1 MKRPSKIDFAHAA
14 LSNLQHELLEKLAY
28 FAVFKHPLR
37 ASELQNALRN
47 YYNYERIEQA
57 LIHLQS
63 VKLCFCFDGHYSALG
78 SVKADLTTRLSNEKN
93 AALYFQKLPFY
104 ARLIGAFPF
113 VRGVA
118 VSGSLSK
125 GVIHADGD
133 IDYFIITAHNRLW
146 LTRMLLILF
155 KKIFLFNSRK
165 YFCVN
170 YFVSEKHLE
179 IPDKNLF
186 TATEIATLLP
196 VYRPEKVKEF
206 REANSWHH
214 GFYGHFEHPIS
225 VNIHPA
231 GKQWL
236 KRFGEWI
243 FNNMLGDV
251 LDIFSMHITVWRW
264 HIKFK
269 TFSRSK
275 FDLTLRSTRNVSKHH
290 PRDFQSVVLDRQ
302 NAIKSDAEKRLGIS
316 S

>member
-1 MKRPSKIDFAHAA
+1 MNSPAKNTKALST
-14 LSNLQHELLEKLAY
+14 LSNLQQELVEKLSY

-37 ASELQNALRN
+37 ASELQNCLRN
-47 YYNYERIEQA
+47 YYSYERVEQA
-57 LIHLQS
+57 LEHLETLG
-63 VKLCFCFDGHYSALG
+63 LCFHFDGYFSLLK
-78 SVKADLTTRLSNEKN
+78 SVQNDLTTRLRNEKN
-93 AALYFQKLPFY
+93 AGAYLQKLPMY

-146 LTRMLLILF
+146 LTRMMLILF

-170 YFVSEKHLE
+170 YFVSEQHLE

-196 VYRPEKVKEF
+196 VYKPEMLTSFKETN
-206 REANSWHH
+206 AWHH
-214 GFYGHFEHPIS
+214 AYYGHYEQPIS
-225 VNIHPA
+225 IELQVS
-231 GKQWL
+231 GKQRT
-236 KRFGEWI
+236 KRIGEWLL
-243 FNNMLGDV
+243 NNPLGDLLDV
-251 LDIFSMHITVWRW
+251 LSMHITVWRW
-264 HIKFK
+264 HVKFK

-290 PRDFQSVVLDRQ
+290 PRDFQTVVLSRQ
-302 NAIKSDAEKRLGIS
+302 AALKSAAEKRLS
-316 S
+316 KVK

>member
-1 MKRPSKIDFAHAA
+1 VKRPLKNQVAHAA

-47 YYNYERIEQA
+47 YYSYERIAQA
-57 LIHLQS
+57 LLHLQS
-63 VKLCFCFDGHYSALG
+63 QQLCFCFDGHYSVLN
-78 SVKADLTTRLSNEKN
+78 SVKDDLSARLSNEKN
-93 AALYFQKLPFY
+93 AAGYFQKLPFY

-155 KKIFLFNSRK
+155 KKVFLFNSRK

-179 IPDKNLF
+179 IHDKNLF
-186 TATEIATLLP
+186 TATEIVTLLP

-206 REANSWHH
+206 IEANPWHH
-214 GFYGHFEHPIS
+214 AFYGHFEQPIS
-225 VNIHPA
+225 VKIHPA
-231 GKQWL
+231 GKQRL

-243 FNNMLGDV
+243 LNNPLGDV
-251 LDIFSMHITVWRW
+251 LDILSMHITVWRW

-290 PRDFQSVVLDRQ
+290 PRDFQTVVLNRQ
-302 NAIKSDAEKRLGIS
+302 NAIKTAAEQRLDF
-316 S
+316 

>member
-1 MKRPSKIDFAHAA
+1 MKRPLKNNFVPAA
-14 LSNLQHELLEKLAY
+14 LSNLQQELVEKLAY

-47 YYNYERIEQA
+47 YYHDERIEQA
-57 LIHLQS
+57 LNHLQS
-63 VKLCFCFDGHYSALG
+63 LALIFCFDGHYSVLNT
-78 SVKADLTTRLSNEKN
+78 VKDDLNTRLNNEKN
-93 AALYFQKLPFY
+93 AALYFKKLPFY

-125 GVIHADGD
+125 GVIHTDGD

-186 TATEIATLLP
+186 TATEIVTLLP
-196 VYRPEKVKEF
+196 VYTPEKVKEF
-206 REANSWHH
+206 KENNAWHH
-214 GFYGHFEHPIS
+214 AFYGHFEHPLS
-225 VNIHPA
+225 VKIHPA
-231 GKQWL
+231 GKQRL

-243 FNNMLGDV
+243 FNNALGDA

-290 PRDFQSVVLDRQ
+290 PRDFQTVVLDRQ
-302 NAIKSDAEKRLGIS
+302 AAIKADAEETLSHQK
-316 S
+316 